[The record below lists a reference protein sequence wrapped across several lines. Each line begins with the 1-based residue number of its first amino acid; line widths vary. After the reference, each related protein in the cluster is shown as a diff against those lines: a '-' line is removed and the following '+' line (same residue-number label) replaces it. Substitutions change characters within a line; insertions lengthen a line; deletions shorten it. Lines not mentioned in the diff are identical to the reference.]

1 MSADNMLL
9 LSKVRSQVILIM
21 CDSEGNELGKRK
33 VYPLDKIIDAMIDAE
48 KIMQIDDVE
57 YGIRPIG
64 FIQKTWIKKT

>member
-33 VYPLDKIIDAMIDAE
+33 VYPLDKIIDAMMDAE
-48 KIMQIDDVE
+48 RIMQIDDVE

-64 FIQKTWIKKT
+64 FIQKHG

>member
-21 CDSEGNELGKRK
+21 CDSEGNEFGKRK

-48 KIMQIDDVE
+48 KIMQINDVE

>member
-9 LSKVRSQVILIM
+9 LSKVRSQIILIM